1 MTITTILL
9 ILAVVV
15 VGYALY
21 AFFASG
27 GAPET
32 PDYMGPKA
40 SCEEE
45 SEIRTVIEAEGEQ
58 STAAEEPAPAATGA
72 EGNPPEAVAEEEAP
86 AAAGEKEVSATEP
99 AKITEFR
106 NPETGETAA
115 NPSNYRFAKKWIKQA
130 MVDEGLLDKVY
141 KNKELKGATEKK
153 VKEALNRFK
162 QLEKY
167 HG

>member
-21 AFFASG
+21 AFFAAG
-27 GAPET
+27 T
-32 PDYMGPKA
+32 PDYMAPKA
-40 SCEEE
+40 LCEEE
-45 SEIRTVIEAEGEQ
+45 PKAQTVIETEEGEQ
-58 STAAEEPAPAATGA
+58 PTAVEEPASATGA
-72 EGNPPEAVAEEEAP
+72 HEETSAPIAEEAS
-86 AAAGEKEVSATEP
+86 AAEGANAVSATEP

-106 NPETGETAA
+106 NPETSETAA

-141 KNKELKGATEKK
+141 KNKELKGTTEKK

-162 QLEKY
+162 QLERY

>member
-1 MTITTILL
+1 M
-9 ILAVVV
+9 
-15 VGYALY
+15 
-21 AFFASG
+21 SG
-27 GAPET
+27 SLEPL
-32 PDYMGPKA
+32 P
-40 SCEEE
+40 S
-45 SEIRTVIEAEGEQ
+45 RTVLSPMNI
-58 STAAEEPAPAATGA
+58 SISVPASATGA
-72 EGNPPEAVAEEEAP
+72 KEESPAAVAEEEAP
-86 AAAGEKEVSATEP
+86 ATVEKKEVSATEQP

-106 NPETGETAA
+106 NPETRETAA

>member
-9 ILAVVV
+9 ILAVVI

-21 AFFASG
+21 AAFASK
-27 GAPET
+27 T
-32 PDYMGPKA
+32 PDYMTAKSSGQD
-40 SCEEE
+40 EEE
-45 SEIRTVIEAEGEQ
+45 PVSPVEAESEP
-58 STAAEEPAPAATGA
+58 SAASEKPQEASASVSATKAQPEP
-72 EGNPPEAVAEEEAP
+72 P
-86 AAAGEKEVSATEP
+86 AAAPEETSAAAEP

-130 MVDEGLLDKVY
+130 MVDEGLLEKVY

-153 VKEALNRFK
+153 VKDALNRFK
-162 QLEKY
+162 EMEKY

>member
-15 VGYALY
+15 VGYFLY
-21 AFFASG
+21 AVFTSKA
-27 GAPET
+27 
-32 PDYMGPKA
+32 PDYMMAKSSGQA
-40 SCEEE
+40 EEE
-45 SEIRTVIEAEGEQ
+45 PESPGGIEAKSEPSAAAEKPPEETAPAPVAKAQ
-58 STAAEEPAPAATGA
+58 VEPPTAATEEKTTAAE
-72 EGNPPEAVAEEEAP
+72 
-86 AAAGEKEVSATEP
+86 S

-162 QLEKY
+162 QMEKY

>member
-21 AFFASG
+21 AFFTGGASG
-27 GAPET
+27 T
-32 PDYMGPKA
+32 PDYMTPEA

-45 SEIRTVIEAEGEQ
+45 STVRTVIAAGGEQ
-58 STAAEEPAPAATGA
+58 PTTAEEPAPATGA
-72 EGNPPEAVAEEEAP
+72 KEDPLATVAEEEAP

-106 NPETGETAA
+106 NPETRETAA

-162 QLEKY
+162 ELKKY

>member
-27 GAPET
+27 GASQT
-32 PDYMGPKA
+32 PDYMAPKA

-45 SEIRTVIEAEGEQ
+45 STVQTIIEAEGEQ
-58 STAAEEPAPAATGA
+58 PTAEEKPAPATGA
-72 EGNPPEAVAEEEAP
+72 QEETPAPTAEEAP
-86 AAAGEKEVSATEP
+86 ATEGAKEVSATEP

-153 VKEALNRFK
+153 VKEALNHFK

>member
-27 GAPET
+27 GAPKT
-32 PDYMGPKA
+32 PNYMGPKA
-40 SCEEE
+40 SYEEK
-45 SEIRTVIEAEGEQ
+45 SEVRTVIKAEGEQ
-58 STAAEEPAPAATGA
+58 PTAAEEPASGA
-72 EGNPPEAVAEEEAP
+72 KEEPPEAASEEEAP
-86 AAAGEKEVSATEP
+86 AAAGKKEASATEP
-99 AKITEFR
+99 AKITEFC

-141 KNKELKGATEKK
+141 KNKELKGTTEKK

>member
-15 VGYALY
+15 VGYVLY
-21 AFFASG
+21 AVFASK
-27 GAPET
+27 A
-32 PDYMGPKA
+32 PDYMTAK
-40 SCEEE
+40 SSELEERE
-45 SEIRTVIEAEGEQ
+45 PEIRAGIEAE
-58 STAAEEPAPAATGA
+58 SEPSAPAD
-72 EGNPPEAVAEEEAP
+72 EPPEKAEMAPLTQAQAESP
-86 AAAGEKEVSATEP
+86 AAASEEKSAATEP

-130 MVDEGLLDKVY
+130 MVEEGLLDKVY

-162 QLEKY
+162 ELEKY
-167 HG
+167 QG